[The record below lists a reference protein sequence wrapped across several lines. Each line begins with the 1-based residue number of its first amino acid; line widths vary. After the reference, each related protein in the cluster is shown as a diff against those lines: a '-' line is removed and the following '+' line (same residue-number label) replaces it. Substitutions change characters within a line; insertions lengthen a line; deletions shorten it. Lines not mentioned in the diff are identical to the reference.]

1 MSNTKDAMTGTKRVA
16 MTTTNR
22 IASVAGAVLLAVWAL
37 VSLFP
42 LYWML
47 LTALSP
53 QADTTMF
60 PPHWLPRHLTLA
72 NFRWLFS
79 HVAMGRWFFNSLL
92 VASAVTAGSLLI
104 NTMAGYAFAK
114 LRFPAR
120 EQLFWM
126 LLSLMMV
133 PEIVTLIPLYVVVND
148 LWLSDTYFILIAPFL
163 ASVWGIFLIKQF
175 LQTLPSALLDSA
187 RVDGAGEW
195 TIFHRIVL
203 PLAKPVL
210 GALAIF
216 TFVSQWNSLL
226 WWLLFTS
233 STQMRNVQVGLA
245 GIRFQYATQ
254 YGPLMAGALLAAV
267 PIIIVFFAFQRFFVR
282 GLTIGALKG

>member
-1 MSNTKDAMTGTKRVA
+1 MTGTKSV
-16 MTTTNR
+16 
-22 IASVAGAVLLAVWAL
+22 ASVAGAALLAAWAL

-60 PPHWLPRHLTLA
+60 PPRWLPQHLTFE

-195 TIFHRIVL
+195 TIFYRIVL

-245 GIRFQYATQ
+245 GIRFQYATE

>member
-1 MSNTKDAMTGTKRVA
+1 MSNTKDVVTGTNRV
-16 MTTTNR
+16 
-22 IASVAGAVLLAVWAL
+22 ASVAGSGLLAVWAL

-60 PPHWLPRHLTLA
+60 PPRWLPQHLTFE

-79 HVAMGRWFFNSLL
+79 HVGMGRWFFNSLL
-92 VASAVTAGSLLI
+92 VASAITAGSLLI

-187 RVDGAGEW
+187 RVDGASEW
-195 TIFHRIVL
+195 TIFYRIVL

-245 GIRFQYATQ
+245 GIRFQYATE

-267 PIIIVFFAFQRFFVR
+267 PIVIVFFAFQRFFVR
-282 GLTIGALKG
+282 GLTVGALKG

>member
-1 MSNTKDAMTGTKRVA
+1 MSNTKDVVTGTNRV
-16 MTTTNR
+16 
-22 IASVAGAVLLAVWAL
+22 ASVAGAALLAGWAL

-60 PPHWLPRHLTLA
+60 PPRWLPQHLTFE

-79 HVAMGRWFFNSLL
+79 HIAMGRWFFNSLL

-104 NTMAGYAFAK
+104 NTLAGYAFAK

-120 EQLFWM
+120 EQLFWL

-148 LWLSDTYFILIAPFL
+148 LWLSDSYFILIAPFL

-195 TIFHRIVL
+195 TIFYRIVL

-245 GIRFQYATQ
+245 GIRFQYATE

-282 GLTIGALKG
+282 GLTVGALKG

>member
-1 MSNTKDAMTGTKRVA
+1 MSNTKDAMTGTKSV
-16 MTTTNR
+16 
-22 IASVAGAVLLAVWAL
+22 ASVAGAALLAAWAL

-60 PPHWLPRHLTLA
+60 PPRWLPQHLTFE

-195 TIFHRIVL
+195 TIFYRIVL

-210 GALAIF
+210 GALEIGSIF
-216 TFVSQWNSLL
+216 LIKQFLQTLPSALL
-226 WWLLFTS
+226 DSARVDGAGEWTIFYRIVLP
-233 STQMRNVQVGLA
+233 LA
-245 GIRFQYATQ
+245 K
-254 YGPLMAGALLAAV
+254 PVLGAL
-267 PIIIVFFAFQRFFVR
+267 
-282 GLTIGALKG
+282 

>member
-1 MSNTKDAMTGTKRVA
+1 
-16 MTTTNR
+16 
-22 IASVAGAVLLAVWAL
+22 
-37 VSLFP
+37 
-42 LYWML
+42 
-47 LTALSP
+47 
-53 QADTTMF
+53 
-60 PPHWLPRHLTLA
+60 
-72 NFRWLFS
+72 
-79 HVAMGRWFFNSLL
+79 
-92 VASAVTAGSLLI
+92 
-104 NTMAGYAFAK
+104 FAK

-148 LWLSDTYFILIAPFL
+148 LWLSDSYFILIAPFL

-195 TIFHRIVL
+195 TIFYRIVL

-245 GIRFQYATQ
+245 GIRFQYATE

-282 GLTIGALKG
+282 GLTVGALKG